1 MWLVGPGEP
10 LLRDGWPPLPKQG
23 LEWLYRMPTMHPSL
37 DWTREGRL
45 PKGSRIWFPVY
56 WGDQWVEGQLRRCA
70 DHQFSVL

>member
-37 DWTREGRL
+37 DWTQGRGGF
-45 PKGSRIWFPVY
+45 PRGAGSGSLCFGEIS
-56 WGDQWVEGQLRRCA
+56 GLR
-70 DHQFSVL
+70 DS